1 MKNLIIFSM
10 LLILTACTSKEVR
23 MTDPNLE
30 MKGFELYYKEEP
42 FTGTVIQQ
50 IPLTDSELRIK
61 YKNGIPTAQDFDQL
75 PTPE

>member
-1 MKNLIIFSM
+1 
-10 LLILTACTSKEVR
+10 

>member
-1 MKNLIIFSM
+1 MKNIIILSM
-10 LLILTACTSKEVR
+10 LLILTACSTKEVR

-42 FTGTVIQQ
+42 FTGTLIQQ

-61 YKNGIPTAQDFDQL
+61 YKNGIPAAQDFDQL
-75 PTPE
+75 PAAE

>member
-1 MKNLIIFSM
+1 MKNIIILSI
-10 LLILTACTSKEVR
+10 LLILTACSTKEVR

-42 FTGTVIQQ
+42 FTGTLIQQ

-61 YKNGIPTAQDFDQL
+61 YKNGIPAAQDFDQL
-75 PTPE
+75 PSAE